1 MSPRATLEIVGIK
14 EALRDINKVSPTL
27 RRQITKDYKEI
38 VAPVVKDARQRNPQ
52 DAPLSGFARKW
63 TTKSGLEMFPWD
75 SKKSDRAIAAGT
87 SGKKPKMFNGMT
99 QNLAAFFIRWKG
111 PQSTLFEMA
120 TKGNL
125 GGNLNAKH
133 GFPGRV
139 IWKSWD
145 AHADEVMRK
154 MKDLVDGIMKAADKA
169 QRSLPK

>member
-1 MSPRATLEIVGIK
+1 MSTIIALEVKGIK

-38 VAPVVKDARQRNPQ
+38 VAPVVNDARQRNPQ
-52 DAPLSGFARKW
+52 EPPLSGFVRKW

-75 SKKSDRAIAAGT
+75 AKKSDRGIAAGT
-87 SGKKPKMFNGMT
+87 SGKKPKLYNGMT

-120 TKGNL
+120 TRGNL
-125 GGNLNAKH
+125 GGNLDAKF

-145 AHADEVMRK
+145 AHSDEVMRK
-154 MKDLVDGIMKAADKA
+154 VEVLVDGIMKAADKA

>member
-1 MSPRATLEIVGIK
+1 MSANFTLEVEGIK
-14 EALRDINKVSPTL
+14 EALRDINKVSPAL
-27 RRQITKDYKEI
+27 RRQITKDFKEI

-52 DAPLSGFARKW
+52 EPPLSGFVRRW

-75 SKKSDRAIAAGT
+75 PKKSDRGIAAGT
-87 SGKKPKMFNGMT
+87 SGKKPKLFNGMT
-99 QNLAAFFIRWKG
+99 QNLSAFFIRWKG

-125 GGNLNAKH
+125 GGNLDAKY

-145 AHADEVMRK
+145 AHSDEVMRK
-154 MKDLVDGIMKAADKA
+154 VKELVDGIMKQADKA

>member
-1 MSPRATLEIVGIK
+1 MSPRASLEIVGIK

-38 VAPVVKDARQRNPQ
+38 VAPVIQDARERNPQ
-52 DAPLSGFARKW
+52 DPPLSGFVRKW

-75 SKKSDRAIAAGT
+75 AKKSDRGIAAGT
-87 SGKKPKMFNGMT
+87 SGKKPKLYNGMT

-125 GGNLNAKH
+125 GGNLDAKF

-145 AHADEVMRK
+145 AHQDEVMRK
-154 MKDLVDGIMKAADKA
+154 MEELVDGIMKAADKA